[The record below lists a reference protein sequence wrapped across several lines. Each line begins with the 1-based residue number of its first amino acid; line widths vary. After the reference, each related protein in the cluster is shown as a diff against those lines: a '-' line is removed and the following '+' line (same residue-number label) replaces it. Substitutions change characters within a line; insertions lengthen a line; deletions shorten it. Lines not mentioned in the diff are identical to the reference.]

1 MNNTLIEYR
10 IMERQE
16 EYTLPLPVCLASQPS
31 RTKTTNAL
39 HMGGQLEHEVRS
51 IGRPMLLLVSGGM
64 LGCSFRT
71 IHSPAT
77 VF

>member
-1 MNNTLIEYR
+1 M
-10 IMERQE
+10 
-16 EYTLPLPVCLASQPS
+16 
-31 RTKTTNAL
+31 
-39 HMGGQLEHEVRS
+39 EHEVRS